1 MQWYSKG
8 LLVCAT
14 CSVYGLWLIA
24 MSANGR
30 VVRWLRGF
38 GDVRTAQTVIGAFM
52 QLPLPAYLYLGFRTG
67 MLG

>member
-1 MQWYSKG
+1 
-8 LLVCAT
+8 
-14 CSVYGLWLIA
+14 LWLIA